1 MWSFLTLN
9 SVMLVANVLQA
20 VAPGALL
27 KGNSSWPV
35 LDSLWSV
42 NNWIIH
48 SIYISSGQRH
58 GFQSAIPCLKD
69 FCALHRMIQGACN
82 GFSNSNNL

>member
-20 VAPGALL
+20 VAPGTLL

-35 LDSLWSV
+35 LDFLWSV

-69 FCALHRMIQGACN
+69 FCALHRMIQGA
-82 GFSNSNNL
+82 